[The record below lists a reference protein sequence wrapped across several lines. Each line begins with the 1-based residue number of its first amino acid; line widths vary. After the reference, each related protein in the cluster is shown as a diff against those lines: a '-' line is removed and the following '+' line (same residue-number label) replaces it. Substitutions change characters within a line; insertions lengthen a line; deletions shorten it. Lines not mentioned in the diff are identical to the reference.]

1 MDNYS
6 LLLNKIRKD
15 SMEMFNLSSTNPED
29 IKNQYISVDNIYDL
43 FYHLFDTNS
52 LLERNDSILENDK
65 YNKFVFTEE
74 YPNSFNT
81 SNNIVTFEL
90 TKRAPASL
98 GKDHPPF
105 SGTKQYKPRYV
116 RESKDINNNDTTI
129 HYSHLYDNEITMT
142 CWASTSRN
150 ARLTAM
156 LVENIMSAAYFFLR
170 RTVDVF
176 VMNGRHEP
184 IFTTKY
190 ENKKLVGIPI
200 SFFVRTNEV
209 KTVKR
214 ETLEQLPEILLQ
226 GFRIDAQLGT

>member
-1 MDNYS
+1 MDPYDHILRS
-6 LLLNKIRKD
+6 LARDVKEQNTRLDEINEYNSLITID
-15 SMEMFNLSSTNPED
+15 SLFDVL
-29 IKNQYISVDNIYDL
+29 YDL
-43 FYHLFDTNS
+43 FSSNNLVIKDMDISATT
-52 LLERNDSILENDK
+52 D

-90 TKRAPASL
+90 TRRAPASL
-98 GKDHPPF
+98 GKDQPPF
-105 SGTKQYKPRYV
+105 HGIKQYRPRYAG
-116 RESKDINNNDTTI
+116 ETKDINNNDTAI

-150 ARLTAM
+150 ARLTAL

-190 ENKKLVGIPI
+190 ENKKLVGVPI